1 MIPRDPLDLPEPRA
15 DEAVPTEPQ
24 APAWTPE
31 AGASAEPP
39 VPQQPVDPGASP
51 EAGVPIADVNGVES
65 AWELVSALDAV
76 DPLAAAYTHTPRVVP
91 ITLRGILE
99 PTPGERWRAV
109 FEERWPAYESWFLRE
124 GDEARASY
132 ATSIRMLR
140 EHLPEIVPVYEQLV
154 ELAGGGDLAARM
166 LSMVQP
172 PPYLAGCSQAVWSR
186 ERPMLVRNYDY
197 LPDRFDGLIWS
208 TAWTGRRVLGTGDS
222 LWGLLDGINDA
233 GLAVSLTFGGRRV
246 VGAGFG
252 IPLIVRYLLETCTS
266 VGEVRAVLERVPIHL
281 AHNLTILDAAGA
293 YLTAYLAPDR
303 RPVFRDVPMATNHQD
318 LIDWPEYTAATGS
331 IDREVMIEALLAD
344 PHATGEHLVDAFLR
358 PPLRDAAG
366 AGHFGT
372 LYTAVLHPLEERVE
386 YRWPTF
392 SWHQSFDAFDEGSH
406 TELVAA
412 ERRRIPRP
420 GPEAA
425 DTP

>member
-1 MIPRDPLDLPEPRA
+1 MIPRDPLEPGSLPVDAVDPPGEPA
-15 DEAVPTEPQ
+15 PGSPWPPSDVAPAPMPAVP
-24 APAWTPE
+24 ADWPA
-31 AGASAEPP
+31 A
-39 VPQQPVDPGASP
+39 VDPS
-51 EAGVPIADVNGVES
+51 
-65 AWELVSALDAV
+65 WELVSALDAV
-76 DPLAAAYTHTPRVVP
+76 DPLAEAYTHTSRVVP
-91 ITLRGILE
+91 ITLRAVLE
-99 PTPGERWRAV
+99 LTPGERWRAI
-109 FEERWPAYESWFLRE
+109 FEELWPAYEAWFLQE

-132 ATSIRMLR
+132 AASIRMLR

-172 PPYLAGCSQAVWSR
+172 PPYLAACSQAAWSR

-233 GLAVSLTFGGRRV
+233 GLAVSLTFGGRKV
-246 VGAGFG
+246 IGAGFG
-252 IPLIVRYLLETCTS
+252 IPLIVRYLLETCTT
-266 VGEVRAVLERVPIHL
+266 VGGARAVLERVPIHL

-293 YLTAYLAPDR
+293 FLTAYLSPDR
-303 RPVFRDVPMATNHQD
+303 RPVFREVPMATNHQD
-318 LIDWPEYTAATGS
+318 VIDWPEYTSATRS
-331 IDREVMIEALLAD
+331 VDREIMIEAILAD
-344 PHATGEHLVDAFLR
+344 PHATSEHLVEAFLR
-358 PPLRDAAG
+358 PPLLDTAG

-412 ERRRIPRP
+412 ERRRLPRP
-420 GPEAA
+420 GADAA
-425 DTP
+425 GLG